1 MAATPYLPPE
11 PDESE
16 DWARDDARILARFVS
31 PRLPPGAWKE
41 LETRLDALGRAA
53 PREVDPHARLADA
66 HPPELTPEGA
76 LRFHPSYLRL
86 QALAREH
93 RVFTQAWHPLGEL
106 PRGTRLATFALG
118 YLYAQAECG
127 YYCPACMTDGA
138 AWVLSRHAAGTL
150 APALVP
156 RLVQDVVVGAYEGAM
171 FLTERTGGSD
181 VGATTTTARPAE
193 DGGTWRLTGDKWFA
207 SNAGADVTLTLARMP
222 GGAPGTRGLGL
233 FALPARLP
241 EGSPNPGLRR
251 VALKDKLGVRS
262 MATAEVE
269 LRDAHAWLV
278 AGEGKGFLAMADMV
292 NLSRLYNAVA
302 SVGIARRAL
311 REAQKNGAWRAAFG
325 KPLREHPLYARSV
338 AALANDVRGALLFV
352 LDTADRFDRAAAG
365 DETAHRLLRAL
376 TPLAKAMTARLA
388 VDAASQ
394 ACESLGGNGYVK
406 PWVTER
412 LLRDAQVL
420 PIWEGTTNVQA
431 LDFLRACAKEDA
443 ARALAEDSLARL
455 PPASPLAEAWRAWAE
470 DAARPRSQPEAEVA
484 ALRLLERG
492 YHLRV
497 ATLLAED
504 ATLAGADDAEAAAH
518 ARAYEARRVRRDEAA
533 FDALALAEGHV
544 LAAWPAISPT
554 PRPRT
559 R

>member
-1 MAATPYLPPE
+1 MPTLYLPPE
-11 PDESE
+11 PDPSES
-16 DWARDDARILARFVS
+16 WARDEPVLARFVS
-31 PRLPPGAWKE
+31 RRLPPGAWKE
-41 LETRLDALGRAA
+41 LEARLDALGRAA
-53 PREVDPHARLADA
+53 PQEVDPHARLADA
-66 HPPELTPEGA
+66 HPPTLAEDGT
-76 LRFHPSYLRL
+76 LRFHPAYARL
-86 QALAREH
+86 QALARAH

-138 AWVLSRHAAGTL
+138 AWVLERHAPDL

-156 RLVQDVVVGAYEGAM
+156 RLVQDAPEGAFEGAM
-171 FLTERTGGSD
+171 FLTERAGGSD
-181 VGATTTTARPAE
+181 VGGTATQARPAE
-193 DGGTWRLTGDKWFA
+193 DGSGRWRLTGDKWFA
-207 SNAGADVTLTLARMP
+207 SNAAADVTLTLARMP
-222 GGAPGTRGLGL
+222 GAPPGTRGLGL
-233 FALPARLP
+233 FLLPARLP
-241 EGSPNPGLRR
+241 DGAPNPGLRR

-262 MATAEVE
+262 MVTAEVE
-269 LRDAHAWLV
+269 LRDAHALLL
-278 AGEGKGFLAMADMV
+278 AGEGRGFLAMADMV

-311 REAQKNGAWRAAFG
+311 REGQKNGAWRVAFG
-325 KPLREHPLYARSV
+325 RPLRDHPLYARAV

-352 LDTADRFDRAAAG
+352 LDTADQFDRMAAG
-365 DETAHRLLRAL
+365 DARAHVLLRAL

-388 VDAASQ
+388 VDAASH
-394 ACESLGGNGYVK
+394 ACELLGGNGYVK

-420 PIWEGTTNVQA
+420 PIWEGATNVQA

-455 PPASPLAEAWRAWAE
+455 PAGSPLADAWHAWTE
-470 DAARPRSQPEAEVA
+470 DVARPRGPPEMEVA

-492 YHLRV
+492 FHLRA

-504 ATLAGADDAEAAAH
+504 AAVARDPEAAAH

-533 FDALALAEGHV
+533 FDAMALEEGAL
-544 LAAWPAISPT
+544 LAAWPALSPT
-554 PRPRT
+554 R
-559 R
+559 

>member
-1 MAATPYLPPE
+1 MPPGGARRGVPTPYLPPTPG
-11 PDESE
+11 PDE
-16 DWARDDARILARFVS
+16 DWSRDDPLLLRFLGR
-31 PRLPPGAWKE
+31 RLPPGARKE
-41 LETRLDALGRAA
+41 MEARLGALGRAA

-66 HPPELTPEGA
+66 HPPALTPEGA
-76 LRFHPSYLRL
+76 LAFHPSYARL

-106 PRGTRLATFALG
+106 ERGTRLATFALG

-138 AWVLSRHAAGTL
+138 AWVLERHAPDTL

-156 RLVQDVVVGAYEGAM
+156 RLVQDDPAGAYEGAM
-171 FLTERTGGSD
+171 FLTEKTGGSD
-181 VGATTTTARPAE
+181 VGATTTTARPAG
-193 DGGTWRLTGDKWFA
+193 DGRTWLLTGDKWFA

-222 GGAPGTRGLGL
+222 GAPAGTRGLGL

-241 EGSPNPGLRR
+241 DGSPNPGLRR

-269 LRDAHAWLV
+269 LRDAHAHLV

-311 REAQKNGAWRAAFG
+311 REAQRNGAWRQAFG
-325 KPLREHPLYARSV
+325 KPLRAHPLYARAV

-352 LDTADRFDRAAAG
+352 LDTADQIDRAAAG
-365 DETAHRLLRAL
+365 DERARRLLRGL
-376 TPLAKAMTARLA
+376 TPMAKAMTARLA

-394 ACESLGGNGYVK
+394 ACEALGGNGYVK
-406 PWVTER
+406 PWITER

-431 LDFLRACAKEDA
+431 LDFLRACGKDA
-443 ARALAEDSLARL
+443 AHQALLEDGLARL
-455 PPASPLAEAWRAWAE
+455 PSGSLLGDAWRAWAA
-470 DAARPRSQPEAEVA
+470 DVARERPPPEAELA
-484 ALRLLERG
+484 SLRLLERG
-492 YHLRV
+492 WHLRV

-504 ATLAGADDAEAAAH
+504 AGADDEGEARVH
-518 ARAYEARRVRRDEAA
+518 ARAYETRRVRGDEAA
-533 FDALALAEGHV
+533 FDGAV
-544 LAAWPAISPT
+544 LAHGPLLAGWDAGA
-554 PRPRT
+554 
-559 R
+559 